1 MLSKAYI
8 TRLLDG
14 RVRVLPRTEIFCG
27 LEEKIF
33 PASRIRVPRSAIFY
47 GLGQKKTQ
55 KKIFCSLRSRK
66 SNHKKFFA
74 PYACEKTNLK
84 KFFARFARENN
95 PEPGCQTLW
104 GTPEPNFQTGWST
117 TPNRRSGRVREIHF
131 LGLTG

>member
-55 KKIFCSLRSRK
+55 KK
-66 SNHKKFFA
+66 
-74 PYACEKTNLK
+74 
-84 KFFARFARENN
+84 FFARYAREKVTTKNFLLLMLAKKL
-95 PEPGCQTLW
+95 TLK
-104 GTPEPNFQTGWST
+104 NFSLALLVKI
-117 TPNRRSGRVREIHF
+117 TPNRAVRHFGVPPNRTSRRVGVLPRTAAPD
-131 LGLTG
+131 GLEKSTFWA